1 MTQYKRPFSAP
12 KLTKAYMDACQITP
26 QTCKSLAA
34 RIEILRQIMDQ
45 RRESIEDHYEKN
57 SGDAT
62 KRLGVSI
69 NLKS

>member
-1 MTQYKRPFSAP
+1 
-12 KLTKAYMDACQITP
+12 MDACQITP

>member
-45 RRESIEDHYEKN
+45 RRESVKEHYKEN
-57 SGDAT
+57 GGDTA